1 MKRLTIFFIALIS
14 ITSCKKEKDEV
25 INPIGKLGTVQLVF
39 DNVVGNDDLLLDSAI
54 YSNSFDEEFTVRKFN
69 YFISNI
75 ELKQKDGS
83 YIKMFEDSSYFLIK
97 EKDKFSHTANL
108 NWVNEAEYTG
118 IRFIV
123 GVDSLRSR
131 MPKSMQNGVL
141 DQGGYAADMYWTW
154 NQGYIFLKLECNKPV
169 IKGDSSQIPYV
180 YHIGGYGGFSDSS
193 KTINNIRTISLD
205 FPSNINVLQS
215 RKSKVNIQVDLMKVL
230 TGPNPI
236 QFSRYPTVM
245 LTPFSLKVSE
255 NYMNMF
261 SVTSVE

>member
-1 MKRLTIFFIALIS
+1 
-14 ITSCKKEKDEV
+14 
-25 INPIGKLGTVQLVF
+25 
-39 DNVVGNDDLLLDSAI
+39 
-54 YSNSFDEEFTVRKFN
+54 
-69 YFISNI
+69 
-75 ELKQKDGS
+75 
-83 YIKMFEDSSYFLIK
+83 MFEDSSYFLIK

-108 NWVNEAEYTG
+108 NWVNEAEYSG

-131 MPKSMQNGVL
+131 MPKSMQTGVL

-154 NQGYIFLKLECNKPV
+154 NQGYIFLKLECNKPI

-180 YHIGGYGGFSDSS
+180 YHIGGYGGFSDST
-193 KTINNIRTISLD
+193 KTINNIRTVSLD

-215 RKSKVNIQVDLMKVL
+215 KKSKVTIQVDLMKVI

-261 SVTSVE
+261 NVISVE